1 MSKKLLPENTKCV
14 FKWKIFSIYQW
25 EQEMFNWKK
34 KIFEKA
40 ERSDT
45 IDVIAVTKDWK
56 ILILEEKQPWR
67 EPFYWLVWWTCEE
80 NEQPIETAKREL
92 LEETWMNTQVLELF
106 WSYKI
111 SSKLAYESHIFIAKD
126 CEKIQDQNL
135 DDWGEIIKLKEMN
148 WKEFLDFVA
157 SDKFKVKEFALEA
170 LKMIYNWREKELK
183 ERILWNKSI

>member
-1 MSKKLLPENTKCV
+1 
-14 FKWKIFSIYQW
+14 
-25 EQEMFNWKK
+25 MFNWKK

>member
-1 MSKKLLPENTKCV
+1 
-14 FKWKIFSIYQW
+14 
-25 EQEMFNWKK
+25 MFNWKK

-148 WKEFLDFVA
+148 WKEFLNFVA

-170 LKMIYNWREKELK
+170 LKMIYNWKEKELK